1 MKPLLVNYIKPHAP
15 TEREGAHSLRV
26 DKADGTSELIK
37 IAGSEKTRWKDA
49 AEAAAKVRGGVT
61 VFCLDKQ
68 GNTLRQYSLVEED
81 EEGEG
86 STSVETERKR
96 GLAALAHDRV
106 ELAHVLAAFGA
117 QLNEAFERGSA
128 SAGQSQDSLVSL
140 VQMLTTHLTH
150 AITNLHNV
158 SVNLANVIQST
169 ATGEELPQNGQNQ
182 QMLQQLLLMA
192 GMKGFGVA
200 SPPTKKGE
208 KE

>member
-1 MKPLLVNYIKPHAP
+1 
-15 TEREGAHSLRV
+15 
-26 DKADGTSELIK
+26 
-37 IAGSEKTRWKDA
+37 
-49 AEAAAKVRGGVT
+49 
-61 VFCLDKQ
+61 
-68 GNTLRQYSLVEED
+68 
-81 EEGEG
+81 
-86 STSVETERKR
+86 R

-140 VQMLTTHLTH
+140 VGMLTTHLTH

-192 GMKGFGVA
+192 GMKGLGSGVA